1 MMMKL
6 PAALT
11 AVAALF
17 IAMSVSAKLPALSDE
32 AKAKAAEAAAM
43 TAHGNSVASF
53 QLCKSMDKLA
63 VAYYADAKKSGK
75 DSKPAATTPP
85 CADPGPFVYTPPAPA
100 AGAAAAAP
108 AATMAA
114 AKPAAAAAATLATAP
129 AAPAPKK

>member
-17 IAMSVSAKLPALSDE
+17 IALSVSAKLPALSDE
-32 AKAKAAEAAAM
+32 AKAKAAEAAAK

-75 DSKPAATTPP
+75 DSKPADAQKGQPSDKQGGKPSTPP
-85 CADPGPFVYTPPAPA
+85 GRTR
-100 AGAAAAAP
+100 
-108 AATMAA
+108 
-114 AKPAAAAAATLATAP
+114 
-129 AAPAPKK
+129 